1 MKRHNIILR
10 LGINNDKLLKSYD
23 NRKAK
28 NRRWG
33 WDFVQFGTFSLGP
46 KALDVYIK
54 NRISHYAIWVNSN

>member
-10 LGINNDKLLKSYD
+10 FGINNDKLLKPYD

-33 WDFVQFGTFSLGP
+33 WDFVQFGTFSWGP
-46 KALDVYIK
+46 KALDVCIK
-54 NRISHYAIWVNSN
+54 N

>member
-10 LGINNDKLLKSYD
+10 FGINNDKLLKPYG

-33 WDFVQFGTFSLGP
+33 WDFCSIWNLLLGA
-46 KALDVYIK
+46 KGIRCVHK
-54 NRISHYAIWVNSN
+54 K

>member
-10 LGINNDKLLKSYD
+10 FGINNDKLLKPYG

-33 WDFVQFGTFSLGP
+33 WDFVQFGTFSFGP
-46 KALDVYIK
+46 KALDVCIK
-54 NRISHYAIWVNSN
+54 N